1 MAYTYDDFVAA
12 ATGAGLMDQFGED
25 DLKLA
30 KSNPEYGLSAL
41 KLTQELKN
49 ATTAEQQLL
58 AQEALKQ
65 LRTNYGSIGNTGS
78 TGSFVYD
85 NESAYQELLNAV
97 ATPGSFRYDAAKDP
111 SYAAMKKTYLREG
124 ERAREDT
131 LAKAAAATGGVPSSY
146 AVTAAQQSGDY
157 YAGQLADQL
166 PTLEKNAYQ
175 RYLSEQSQ
183 KLSGLSALTTDKNF
197 DYNAYLQDYE
207 NKQNTFANALSVYKQ
222 LGDAAP
228 DWVMD
233 ALGIQK
239 QAVTT
244 PTYGGGAAQ
253 KVEENTGGIPAAMVS
268 TLKSIYPGGKI
279 TSEAYWNSLVGRYGT
294 SALAAAGIYLASGNE
309 TAGAGTSGNGANA
322 IGSPGAAGG
331 EGLHKLPV
339 SIRR

>member
-1 MAYTYDDFVAA
+1 MAYTYDNFVAA

-41 KLTQELKN
+41 KLTQELKS

-65 LRTNYGSIGNTGS
+65 LRTSYGSIGNTGS

-97 ATPGSFRYDAAKDP
+97 TTPGSFRYDAAKDP

-166 PTLEKNAYQ
+166 PTLEQNAYQ

-233 ALGIQK
+233 TLGIQK

-244 PTYGGGAAQ
+244 PTYGGGGGGGTAS
-253 KVEENTGGIPAAMVS
+253 KEETS
-268 TLKSIYPGGKI
+268 TTDLPELASRLKSIYSDGGI
-279 TSEAYWNSLVGRYGT
+279 TSESYWNSLVGRYGT
-294 SALAAAGIYLASGNE
+294 AALNAAGLYFKSG
-309 TAGAGTSGNGANA
+309 SSLGNGANS